1 MKKPVILH
9 ITPTLVI
16 GGAEKF
22 LVNLLTSFKT
32 HPLNK
37 FEHQVVYFTS
47 GPYLENLKRLNIKT
61 HQAKGFLF
69 ACDLVCLVQ
78 LYKIIKQVKP
88 VCIDSIL
95 WSANLHSRIIGKL
108 LKIPVICGLHSHHNS
123 GNINKDNKIK
133 LTIDKAS
140 LNWSTKI
147 VTVSKEISNETIQK
161 FSHIK
166 PAKIIAIDNGIPVS
180 NKIEMT
186 SSRSNYFTIGHVGR
200 FVPVKNQALI
210 IKSLVFVK
218 KKIPNFK
225 AIFVGYGPL
234 EQELK
239 NLVNNLS
246 LNKHVEFTYTT
257 NAETFYPKFDCF
269 IQTSH
274 QEGQSIALLE
284 AMSVGVPPIITS
296 PKGHNIIEHLKN
308 GIICKPND
316 ILGIARSII
325 RLAQDTPLK
334 TTLGINAHKT
344 VLEKHNLNSTAT
356 KYLELYRD
364 IS

>member
-1 MKKPVILH
+1 MKKPIILH
-9 ITPTLVI
+9 IAPTLKI

-37 FEHQVVYFTS
+37 FEHQVAYFTG
-47 GPYLENLKRLNIKT
+47 GPYLENLKKLNVKT
-61 HQAKGFLF
+61 HQAKGILF
-69 ACDLVCLVQ
+69 SCDLVCLAR

-95 WSANLHSRIIGKL
+95 WSANLHSRIIGKF
-108 LKIPVICGLHSHHNS
+108 LKIPVICGIHSHHNS

-133 LTIDKAS
+133 LAIDKAS

-147 VTVSKEISNETIQK
+147 IAVSKEISKETIKK
-161 FSHIK
+161 FPHIK
-166 PAKIIAIDNGIPVS
+166 PAKIVAIDNGIS
-180 NKIEMT
+180 ISKKIEIN
-186 SSRSNYFTIGHVGR
+186 SSKSKHFTIGHVGR

-225 AIFVGYGPL
+225 ALFIGYGPL

-239 NLVNNLS
+239 NLASNLG
-246 LNKHVEFTYTT
+246 LNRHVEFTYTT
-257 NAETFYPKFDCF
+257 NAEAFYPKFDCF

-274 QEGQSIALLE
+274 KEGQSIALLE
-284 AMSVGVPPIITS
+284 AMSAGIPPIITS
-296 PKGHNIIEHLKN
+296 SKGHNIIEHLNN
-308 GIICKPND
+308 GIICKPNNILD
-316 ILGIARSII
+316 IAGSII
-325 RLAQDTPLK
+325 KLAQDIPLK
-334 TTLGINAHKT
+334 TTLGKSAHKT
-344 VLEKHNLNSTAT
+344 VLEKHNLNFTAT
-356 KYLELYRD
+356 KYLELYNE